1 MSVSRRAALGGL
13 LGVVATG
20 TLAGCATPNS
30 GMMHGGHSNTAAG
43 GTLSGDELKKAI
55 ERVEASRF
63 ASNKTTRLNVTQ
75 SVTRVELGAGKS
87 AVAKTFDGR
96 VPGAPLRAS
105 YGDLVRLTQNNQLG
119 EDSSI
124 HIHGLALR
132 NDADGVPMLTQ
143 DEVASGTTHVQSFK
157 APHPGTYWY
166 HSHTGLQIESGL
178 YGSFIIDDP
187 NERGEY
193 DREWILVLDD
203 WTLGLGKT
211 PEEILKGL
219 QTATHSHDDMSGMS
233 GTDISGMDMSGMDM
247 SGMDHSGMPGMQD
260 QFGLGM
266 GMSDV
271 TYPAYIV
278 NGRLPEDP
286 EVFTAKVGERIRLR
300 VINAASDTAFVFGV
314 EGHTLTITHTDGF
327 PVKPHKTESALLGM
341 GERIDAVIT
350 VKSGAFSA
358 FAIPVAKSGTPARA
372 VLRTGASATPSV
384 KSIPAKPKS
393 IAQLFDLETLDENRL
408 TGSPTAT
415 LQAML
420 MGTMVPYKWNIN
432 GNTDMHGSLFL
443 LREGETV
450 DLNFM
455 NHTTMFHPMHLHGHT
470 FQVVGAY
477 GQKLINGPR
486 KDTVIVKPMTQVT
499 VRIQADNPGDWAI
512 HCHNHYHMDSG
523 MMGAIRYAL

>member
-1 MSVSRRAALGGL
+1 MSVSRRKALGGL

-20 TLAGCATPNS
+20 TLAGCANLNP
-30 GMMHGGHSNTAAG
+30 GMDHGGHTPATEG

-55 ERVEASRF
+55 ERVEAGRF

-75 SVTRVELGAGKS
+75 SVQRIDLGAGKT
-87 AVAKTFDGR
+87 ALAKTFDGR
-96 VPGAPLRAS
+96 VPGSPLRAS
-105 YGDLVRLTQNNQLG
+105 YGDLVRLTQKNQLG
-119 EDSSI
+119 ENSSI

-143 DEVASGTTHVQSFK
+143 DEVASGDTHVQSFK

-178 YGSFIIDDP
+178 HGSFIIDDP
-187 NERGEY
+187 NERGGY

-219 QTATHSHDDMSGMS
+219 QTATHSHDDMGDMSGMNM
-233 GTDISGMDMSGMDM
+233 DGMDMSNMGGMHM
-247 SGMDHSGMPGMQD
+247 AGMQD

-271 TYPAYIV
+271 AYPAYII
-278 NGRLPEDP
+278 NGRVPEDP
-286 EVFTAKVGERIRLR
+286 EVFAAKAGERIRLR

-314 EGHTLTITHTDGF
+314 EGHPLTITHTDGF
-327 PVKPHKTESALLGM
+327 AVKSHNSESALLGM
-341 GERIDAVIT
+341 GERIDAIIT

-358 FAIPVAKSGTPARA
+358 YAIPVAKTGTPARA
-372 VLRTGASATPSV
+372 VLRTGANAIPSL
-384 KSIPAKPKS
+384 KTIPTKPKS
-393 IAQLFDLETLDENRL
+393 IAQFSDLETLDENRL
-408 TGSPTAT
+408 TGSPTGT

-432 GNTDMHGSLFL
+432 GNTDMHASLFE

-470 FQVVGAY
+470 FQVISAY
-477 GQKLINGPR
+477 GQKLPNGPR

-499 VRIQADNPGDWAI
+499 IRIQADNPGDWAI

-523 MMGAIRYAL
+523 MMGAIRYKL